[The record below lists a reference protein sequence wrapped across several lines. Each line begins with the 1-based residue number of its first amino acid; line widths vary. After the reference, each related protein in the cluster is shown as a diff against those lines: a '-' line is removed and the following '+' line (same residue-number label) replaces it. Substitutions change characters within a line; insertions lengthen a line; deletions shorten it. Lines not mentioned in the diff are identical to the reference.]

1 MPGGRALLG
10 RALLAGRGRAGGRG
24 RGGGGPRGLGTGEPP
39 RGFRFEVER
48 ASARSGARAGRLV
61 TPHGEVSTPGFVAVG
76 TNAALKAVD
85 LDAAAA
91 CGQQLMFVNTL
102 HMMLAPG
109 GAGAVARAGGLHRFM
124 ARSGPLITDS
134 GGFQVFSMAHAS
146 EHDELKRKRSSRPDK
161 KGARLLLRVDEEGA
175 LFRSYRD
182 GSLLHL
188 TPEASLAA
196 QKDLGADIILPLD
209 ELPPYHTS
217 ELDLEQSVG
226 RSHRWEARS
235 LAAHR
240 ADPRLQAMYG
250 IVHGGISERLRRHSA
265 QHLAR
270 MPFDGFAIGGS
281 IGKGVE
287 ELLNVLRWVCPEL
300 PSGRPRHL
308 LGVADEPGILAAV
321 PFGVD
326 TFDSAFPTQ
335 LGRHGT
341 ALTRREGRLR
351 IKQRRHAEQLEPL
364 DPECPCPTCT
374 RYSRAYLHHLYKA
387 KEPVLWT
394 HLSLHNIQ
402 HMNLMMARIRQGI
415 LDGKI

>member
-1 MPGGRALLG
+1 MPGARALLG
-10 RALLAGRGRAGGRG
+10 RALLAGRGRP
-24 RGGGGPRGLGTGEPP
+24 GGGAGRRGLGTAAPP
-39 RGFRFEVER
+39 REGFRFEVER

-134 GGFQVFSMAHAS
+134 GGFQVFSLAHTS
-146 EHDELKRKRSSRPDK
+146 VHDELNRKRSSRRGQ
-161 KGARLLLRVDEEGA
+161 KGGRARLLLRVDEEGA

-188 TPEASLAA
+188 TPEASVAA

-217 ELDLEQSVG
+217 ELDLERSVE

-250 IVHGGISERLRRHSA
+250 IVHGGVSERLRRHSA
-265 QHLAR
+265 HHLAR

-281 IGKGVE
+281 IGKGAE
-287 ELLNVLRWVCPEL
+287 ELLNVLKWVCPEL

-351 IKQRRHAEQLEPL
+351 IKQRRHAEQLGPL
-364 DPECPCPTCT
+364 DPECPCPTCA

-387 KEPVLWT
+387 KEPVVWT

-402 HMNLMMARIRQGI
+402 HMNLLMARIRQGI

>member
-1 MPGGRALLG
+1 
-10 RALLAGRGRAGGRG
+10 
-24 RGGGGPRGLGTGEPP
+24 
-39 RGFRFEVER
+39 
-48 ASARSGARAGRLV
+48 
-61 TPHGEVSTPGFVAVG
+61 
-76 TNAALKAVD
+76 
-85 LDAAAA
+85 
-91 CGQQLMFVNTL
+91 
-102 HMMLAPG
+102 
-109 GAGAVARAGGLHRFM
+109 
-124 ARSGPLITDS
+124 
-134 GGFQVFSMAHAS
+134 
-146 EHDELKRKRSSRPDK
+146 
-161 KGARLLLRVDEEGA
+161 
-175 LFRSYRD
+175 
-182 GSLLHL
+182 
-188 TPEASLAA
+188 
-196 QKDLGADIILPLD
+196 
-209 ELPPYHTS
+209 
-217 ELDLEQSVG
+217 
-226 RSHRWEARS
+226 
-235 LAAHR
+235 
-240 ADPRLQAMYG
+240 MYG

-270 MPFDGFAIGGS
+270 MPFDGVAIGGS